1 MDLTSTFQNSEGAV
15 TVKSF
20 QKVPI
25 TQDTAIKLYAYDDA
39 DTEYLIV
46 YRQYGAE
53 PTEIWEDAD
62 KIVNAPNKELTDWL
76 LNRVNNSSSDADPG
90 SSLRVVEWLENSV
103 ILEGPPE
110 ALEALRQVWAAA
122 CDAGGRPVLTAAAA
136 SLYPIGGGPEA
147 VEAVF
152 PARPERGW
160 RLFFLD
166 AAGRPL
172 GRSAE
177 LK

>member
-1 MDLTSTFQNSEGAV
+1 MDPV
-15 TVKSF
+15 DPV
-20 QKVPI
+20 
-25 TQDTAIKLYAYDDA
+25 
-39 DTEYLIV
+39 
-46 YRQYGAE
+46 
-53 PTEIWEDAD
+53 
-62 KIVNAPNKELTDWL
+62 
-76 LNRVNNSSSDADPG
+76 DPG

-110 ALEALRQVWAAA
+110 TLEALRQVWAAA
-122 CDAGGRPVLTAAAA
+122 CDAGGKPVLTAAAV
-136 SLYPIGGGPEA
+136 SLYPIGPGRPEA

-160 RLFFLD
+160 RLFLLD